1 MTANKEFS
9 KNVNLD
15 HGELTFDVKKRENE
29 KFEFSTP
36 TSVASIRGT
45 QGMLINGADSN
56 DVLILGAG
64 IVVFTNS
71 VSNQSVNVNAGQTA
85 YSYRNGKIEVK
96 KTTPAELQ
104 KLMGAMGSGG
114 GGGTANNGTSSTG
127 SGFSVGFA
135 VTAPVVTQGQDFN
148 VTVELVQT
156 SVPVDTLKGIVSY
169 FALAYKNSTGTTYK
183 EVPATLSGNK
193 VTFTIPGADAVSP
206 SVQAYVI
213 FRTKTGINLTYPPT
227 DPQTN
232 PIVIPVQ
239 STSTNEL
246 KLQFSDPNGNQKT
259 LIIDY

>member
-1 MTANKEFS
+1 M
-9 KNVNLD
+9 
-15 HGELTFDVKKRENE
+15 
-29 KFEFSTP
+29 
-36 TSVASIRGT
+36 
-45 QGMLINGADSN
+45 
-56 DVLILGAG
+56 
-64 IVVFTNS
+64 
-71 VSNQSVNVNAGQTA
+71 NVNAGQTA

-156 SVPVDTLKGIVSY
+156 SVPVDTLKGIVSS

>member
-1 MTANKEFS
+1 
-9 KNVNLD
+9 
-15 HGELTFDVKKRENE
+15 
-29 KFEFSTP
+29 
-36 TSVASIRGT
+36 
-45 QGMLINGADSN
+45 
-56 DVLILGAG
+56 
-64 IVVFTNS
+64 
-71 VSNQSVNVNAGQTA
+71 VNVNGGQTA

-104 KLMGAMGSGG
+104 KLLGAMGSGG
-114 GGGTANNGTSSTG
+114 GGGTANNGTSSAG

-183 EVPATLSGNK
+183 ELPATLSGNK

-213 FRTKTGINLTYPPT
+213 FRTKTGISLTYPPT

-239 STSTNEL
+239 STSANEL